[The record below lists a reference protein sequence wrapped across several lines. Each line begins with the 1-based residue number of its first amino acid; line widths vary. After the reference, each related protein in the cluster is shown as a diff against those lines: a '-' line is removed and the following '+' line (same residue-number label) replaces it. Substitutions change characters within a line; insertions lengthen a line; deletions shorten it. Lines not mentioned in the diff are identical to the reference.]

1 MSKGMPAKTRQEQK
15 ADEKELSWRDIM
27 KQSPDYIQG
36 FVEAVQKEAKSFEQW
51 RCLRPIPPEEEQE
64 IMSNPELKKR
74 VINSRGCYRDKNK
87 GVPPLNA
94 KARIVA
100 QGNQDPDLRSLTRQS
115 PTPNRVSEFLVMA
128 IFVSGINQMA
138 FDSALRWKL
147 WIADAATAFLQGAQ
161 DMTER
166 AGKLYLRAPRDEII
180 KRANVFKSMLYEITG
195 NLYGLSN
202 APVTWA
208 REVVARL
215 RKLGFIMHSFDHM
228 MFYFPDPYNK
238 PYPCAVLIC
247 HVDDFM
253 LTYNDNFP
261 FDELLKAF
269 KWGHHQH
276 AEVGKEFT
284 YKGKEF
290 ALIQENGQ
298 YLLKVTQ
305 KGFIESM
312 QKGKLPRGTDKTQKL
327 TNLDW
332 PEFRSITG
340 CLQWLSSQTR
350 LDVASTVSLMNHGS
364 DTTYDHLGTLYK
376 ALEFLKLT
384 ADMGIII
391 HPVPLNPGTTIVA
404 FSDSSWANA
413 QGSASQHGQ
422 VLLLAPPNVTES
434 KAVGALIDWKSGRSK
449 RVCRSTL
456 AAEAVSADSATDRLA
471 YASYA
476 LGELMFGIPAHK
488 VGHRLKTLLVTDCK
502 SLYDC
507 VAADNPNIQDK
518 RSLVNIRSIQ
528 ELISSRTIHWVP
540 TSLQKADCLTKV
552 SEELMADLLAWLHQ

>member
-1 MSKGMPAKTRQEQK
+1 
-15 ADEKELSWRDIM
+15 
-27 KQSPDYIQG
+27 
-36 FVEAVQKEAKSFEQW
+36 
-51 RCLRPIPPEEEQE
+51 
-64 IMSNPELKKR
+64 
-74 VINSRGCYRDKNK
+74 
-87 GVPPLNA
+87 
-94 KARIVA
+94 
-100 QGNQDPDLRSLTRQS
+100 
-115 PTPNRVSEFLVMA
+115 
-128 IFVSGINQMA
+128 
-138 FDSALRWKL
+138 
-147 WIADAATAFLQGAQ
+147 
-161 DMTER
+161 
-166 AGKLYLRAPRDEII
+166 
-180 KRANVFKSMLYEITG
+180 
-195 NLYGLSN
+195 
-202 APVTWA
+202 
-208 REVVARL
+208 
-215 RKLGFIMHSFDHM
+215 
-228 MFYFPDPYNK
+228 
-238 PYPCAVLIC
+238 
-247 HVDDFM
+247 
-253 LTYNDNFP
+253 
-261 FDELLKAF
+261 
-269 KWGHHQH
+269 
-276 AEVGKEFT
+276 
-284 YKGKEF
+284 
-290 ALIQENGQ
+290 
-298 YLLKVTQ
+298 
-305 KGFIESM
+305 M
-312 QKGKLPRGTDKTQKL
+312 QKGKLPRGIDKTQKL

-552 SEELMADLLAWLHQ
+552 SEELMADLLAWLQKPIIQLREEKSHVFQRRILPV